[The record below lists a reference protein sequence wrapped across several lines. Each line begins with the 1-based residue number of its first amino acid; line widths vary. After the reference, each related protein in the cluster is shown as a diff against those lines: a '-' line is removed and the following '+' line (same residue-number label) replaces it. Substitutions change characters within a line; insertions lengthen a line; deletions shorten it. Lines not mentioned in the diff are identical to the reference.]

1 MAMALNSALYI
12 AKMAWIALSGWIT
25 SCLTIADEFATSL
38 RSGDI
43 GPFHD
48 HHTTRPLL
56 LSRYE
61 LLKTT
66 VAGSAHLLC
75 CFTHDLFK
83 RKGKCCNLYMI

>member
-43 GPFHD
+43 GPFHVGPP
-48 HHTTRPLL
+48 HHKAIIAKQVYSYP
-56 LSRYE
+56 
-61 LLKTT
+61 
-66 VAGSAHLLC
+66 
-75 CFTHDLFK
+75 DIDFK
-83 RKGKCCNLYMI
+83 RMKSYKLI

>member
-43 GPFHD
+43 GPFH
-48 HHTTRPLL
+48 
-56 LSRYE
+56 
-61 LLKTT
+61 
-66 VAGSAHLLC
+66 VG
-75 CFTHDLFK
+75 
-83 RKGKCCNLYMI
+83 